1 MTQSKTRFRSIDEYA
16 ALDPSELPEGRFELI
31 DGEIVEL
38 PTESD
43 RNLLIAMFLTAML
56 LQHCPYYLIRRGTEI
71 FVTSRAV
78 TSRIPDLVVL
88 SEEGFSAIDGASR
101 SAIKPDMPPP
111 RLVVEVVSPG
121 EPGRENYDRDYIE
134 KPREYAAQG
143 IPEYWQIDPE
153 RAVVRVLRLSGNS
166 YAAREFRGGDRVSSI
181 EFPDLHLTAEQFLK
195 GGRV

>member
-1 MTQSKTRFRSIDEYA
+1 MTQARTRFRTIDEYA
-16 ALDPSELPEGRFELI
+16 ALHPSQLPEGNYELI

-43 RNLLIAMFLTAML
+43 LNLLIASFLTAML

-71 FVTSRAV
+71 FVPSRAV
-78 TSRIPDLVVL
+78 TSRIPDLVLL
-88 SEEGFSAIDGASR
+88 SEAGFSAIDGASR

-121 EPGRENYDRDYIE
+121 EPGRENYDRDYVE
-134 KPREYAAQG
+134 KPREYAARG

-153 RAVVRVLRLSGNS
+153 RAVVRVLRLAGSS
-166 YAAREFRGGDRVSSI
+166 YQVKEFRGGDRVLSI
-181 EFPDLHLTAEQFLK
+181 EFPELQLSAEQILK